1 MQTTVILLVN
11 IVVLNAARIVTLEN
25 FVDNLIDFPLYKRNE
40 PEYICK
46 DSPVDI
52 SLIIDSSRS
61 IHPFDFQ
68 RQINFLVKFVTLFDI
83 SPNRVRVAAV
93 SFGLKVIQ
101 QGAFTFNKYG
111 STEEVQSGL
120 RGIRYRGGEYG
131 EGTNTALALAFVRKK
146 IFRDARPEA
155 KKLCIVL
162 TDGRSTDPKKTQE
175 EAALLKSEDVQMVAI
190 GIGTLISMEELK
202 GIASNSDLVF
212 TVGNHSLLQ
221 TIKKQL
227 ILAIC
232 TDVEIVTVVPPIEND
247 KNVENV
253 TKEIP
258 LQNDENV
265 KEVTTRPVLDINN
278 DIGEITIQ
286 SVIDKNK
293 DISEVTTQPVIDK
306 NKGCHGLLDINF
318 VFNPSQVGTRR
329 IIRFIENVIATEA
342 LANDDVRV
350 GIITVPFPDMTGFRL
365 NRYKNKSEIK
375 THFDE
380 YRINLIAP
388 QVADL
393 RLEAFLSM
401 NGGRPG
407 ARKLGIIFLRGKIDD
422 AIEAI
427 IEAKSAHADGIEIY
441 VITTGYTNDKLITN
455 NIATDAEHVLSV
467 SSSNDLPDLSDK
479 FVNLICE

>member
-1 MQTTVILLVN
+1 MQTIVILLVN

-52 SLIIDSSRS
+52 TLVIDSSRS

-68 RQINFLVKFVTLFDI
+68 RQSNFLVKFVTLFDI
-83 SPNRVRVAAV
+83 NPNRVRVAAV

-175 EAALLKSEDVQMVAI
+175 EAALLKSENVQMVAI

-202 GIASNSDLVF
+202 GIASSSDLVF

-232 TDVEIVTVVPPIEND
+232 TDVEIVTDVPPIEND
-247 KNVENV
+247 ENVENV
-253 TKEIP
+253 TKEIQ
-258 LQNDENV
+258 LQNDESI
-265 KEVTTRPVLDINN
+265 KEVTTRAVL
-278 DIGEITIQ
+278 
-286 SVIDKNK
+286 DKNK
-293 DISEVTTQPVIDK
+293 DINEVTTQPVLDK

-329 IIRFIENVIATEA
+329 IIKFIENVIATEA
-342 LANDDVRV
+342 LANDDVRI

-365 NRYKNKSEIK
+365 NRYKNKSDIK

-380 YRINLIAP
+380 YRTNLIAP

-401 NGGRPG
+401 NGGRTG

-427 IEAKSAHADGIEIY
+427 IEAKSAQADGIEIY
-441 VITTGYTNDKLITN
+441 VITTGDTNEKLIIN
-455 NIATDAEHVLSV
+455 NIATDADHVLSV
-467 SSSNDLPDLSDK
+467 SSSNDLPALSDK
-479 FVNLICE
+479 FVNLICEK